1 MDAGSNGSSHGVPT
15 LCQGPLAPV
24 TYDRGN
30 LYMCEWCYQQEP
42 NGIVIKFK
50 ETERLILCAYAPKK
64 GPDEDPLQ
72 PLSTS

>member
-1 MDAGSNGSSHGVPT
+1 
-15 LCQGPLAPV
+15 
-24 TYDRGN
+24 
-30 LYMCEWCYQQEP
+30 MCEWCYQQEP

-64 GPDEDPLQ
+64 GPDENPLQ